1 MDAIYAGLT
10 AWSIELL
17 ITALFLF
24 ILNRE
29 ENKVIS
35 RRNKD

>member
-1 MDAIYAGLT
+1 VDGIYAGLT
-10 AWSIELL
+10 AWFIEIL
-17 ITALFLF
+17 ITVLFL
-24 ILNRE
+24 LVLKRE